1 MTVIHINLL
10 ACVICAYA
18 AGFVKSP
25 FRILVNVIACVINVV
40 VVAVAIGVNNG

>member
-25 FRILVNVIACVINVV
+25 FGNVVNVIACLINVV
-40 VVAVAIGVNNG
+40 VVAAALWS